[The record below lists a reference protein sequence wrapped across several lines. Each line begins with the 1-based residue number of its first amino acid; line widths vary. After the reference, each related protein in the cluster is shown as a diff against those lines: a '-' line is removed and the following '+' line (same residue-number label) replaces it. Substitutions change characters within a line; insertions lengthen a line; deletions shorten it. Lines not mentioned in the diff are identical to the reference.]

1 MPKYLVERSIPHA
14 GELTA
19 QELKAIAQQSLR
31 VQQEMEAEILWI
43 HSTVT
48 ANRMV
53 CLFIAANEA
62 IVRKH
67 ARRSGLPIQRISKV
81 SAVIAGVQSIDDA
94 LKGGAIRPDKI

>member
-1 MPKYLVERSIPHA
+1 MPKYLVERSIPRA

-19 QELKAIAQQSLR
+19 QELKAIAQQCLR

-43 HSTVT
+43 HSTIT

-67 ARRSGLPIQRISKV
+67 ALPSGLPIQRISKV
-81 SAVIAGVQSIDDA
+81 SAVVAGVKSIDDA
-94 LKGGAIRPDKI
+94 LKGGAIKPDKI